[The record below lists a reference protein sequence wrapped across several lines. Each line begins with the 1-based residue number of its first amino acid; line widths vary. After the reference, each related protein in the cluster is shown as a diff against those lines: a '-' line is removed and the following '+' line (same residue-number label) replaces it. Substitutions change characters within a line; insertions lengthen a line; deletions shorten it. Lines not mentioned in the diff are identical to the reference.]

1 MATNIPELKAEC
13 TRHGVTLEE
22 LASRIGVNNATLY
35 RKMTGKSE
43 FYRNE
48 LQVIRDV
55 LCLNDEKF
63 LLIFLTINLQKC
75 KKNNRLAKWRWR
87 CGGNEMKLE
96 LSYDEVSACTMA
108 LLSKAQEAE
117 EEALGCEKLRCA
129 SAVEFWQKRA
139 NLYRKTLEAVEA
151 QRASWWEEARR
162 Q

>member
-63 LLIFLTINLQKC
+63 LLIFLTTNLQKC
-75 KKNNRLAKWRWR
+75 KKNSRLTKWRWR
-87 CGGNEMKLE
+87 
-96 LSYDEVSACTMA
+96 
-108 LLSKAQEAE
+108 
-117 EEALGCEKLRCA
+117 
-129 SAVEFWQKRA
+129 
-139 NLYRKTLEAVEA
+139 
-151 QRASWWEEARR
+151 
-162 Q
+162 

>member
-1 MATNIPELKAEC
+1 MNLQECKKGVIEMATNIPELKAEC

-63 LLIFLTINLQKC
+63 LLIFFDNK
-75 KKNNRLAKWRWR
+75 LAKMQ
-87 CGGNEMKLE
+87 EKQ
-96 LSYDEVSACTMA
+96 SA
-108 LLSKAQEAE
+108 
-117 EEALGCEKLRCA
+117 
-129 SAVEFWQKRA
+129 
-139 NLYRKTLEAVEA
+139 Y
-151 QRASWWEEARR
+151 
-162 Q
+162 

>member
-22 LASRIGVNNATLY
+22 LASRIDVNNATLY

-63 LLIFLTINLQKC
+63 LLIFFDNELAKY
-75 KKNNRLAKWRWR
+75 KKNNRLTKRRWR
-87 CGGNEMKLE
+87 
-96 LSYDEVSACTMA
+96 
-108 LLSKAQEAE
+108 
-117 EEALGCEKLRCA
+117 
-129 SAVEFWQKRA
+129 
-139 NLYRKTLEAVEA
+139 
-151 QRASWWEEARR
+151 
-162 Q
+162 

>member
-75 KKNNRLAKWRWR
+75 KKNSQLTKWRWR
-87 CGGNEMKLE
+87 
-96 LSYDEVSACTMA
+96 
-108 LLSKAQEAE
+108 
-117 EEALGCEKLRCA
+117 
-129 SAVEFWQKRA
+129 
-139 NLYRKTLEAVEA
+139 
-151 QRASWWEEARR
+151 
-162 Q
+162 

>member
-63 LLIFLTINLQKC
+63 LLIFLIINLQKC
-75 KKNNRLAKWRWR
+75 KKNNQLTK
-87 CGGNEMKLE
+87 
-96 LSYDEVSACTMA
+96 
-108 LLSKAQEAE
+108 
-117 EEALGCEKLRCA
+117 
-129 SAVEFWQKRA
+129 
-139 NLYRKTLEAVEA
+139 
-151 QRASWWEEARR
+151 
-162 Q
+162 